1 MRIYMF
7 VCVSSVCTPHMRHAP
22 NCYCLQL
29 SDYYTAATAFV
40 IYAMHCYSTE
50 ISYGDIAPGVCALQH
65 MAHITQV
72 SNINEHLNLHHCNML
87 FTTATN
93 IHVQCD
99 VHNNAHCSTYYLYIH
114 CHYTACILAI
124 ATSSWS
130 S

>member
-1 MRIYMF
+1 MRICMF

-22 NCYCLQL
+22 YCYCLQL

-72 SNINEHLNLHHCNML
+72 SNINKHLNVHHCNL
-87 FTTATN
+87 LLSSTTATN
-93 IHVQCD
+93 IHVRCITT
-99 VHNNAHCSTYYLYIH
+99 HAALHTTEIH